1 MNYSKYITVILARAG
16 SRGVKNKNIK
26 MLNKKPLIFWSIKH
40 SLDSSKISQTYVSS
54 DSKKILNISKKYG
67 AKIILRPK
75 KYSSSK
81 SSSEEAWLHAIKY
94 LKKNDINASHI
105 VGLQPTS
112 PLRGKKD
119 IDKAITLF
127 KNKNLDSLFSSV
139 KIKDH
144 FIWKKNENKLI
155 ANYNYK
161 KRKPRQ
167 KIQDQYLENGSI
179 YIFKTNKFLKYKNRL
194 FENIG
199 TYVMKKKMS
208 FQIDDYEDFD
218 IIKKLS
224 NY

>member
-16 SRGVKNKNIK
+16 SKGIKNKNIK
-26 MLNKKPLIFWSIKH
+26 ILNKKPLIFWSIKH
-40 SLDSSKISQTYVSS
+40 SLNSSKISQTYVSS

-105 VGLQPTS
+105 IGLQPTS
-112 PLRGKKD
+112 PLRGRKD

-144 FIWKKNENKLI
+144 FIWKKNKNKLI

-161 KRKPRQ
+161 KRRPRQ

-179 YIFKTNKFLKYKNRL
+179 YIFIY
-194 FENIG
+194 I
-199 TYVMKKKMS
+199 
-208 FQIDDYEDFD
+208 
-218 IIKKLS
+218 
-224 NY
+224 